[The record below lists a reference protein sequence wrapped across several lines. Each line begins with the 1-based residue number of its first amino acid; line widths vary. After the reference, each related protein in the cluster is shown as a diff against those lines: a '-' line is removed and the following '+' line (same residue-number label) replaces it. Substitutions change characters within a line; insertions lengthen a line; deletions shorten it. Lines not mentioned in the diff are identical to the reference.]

1 LKRAA
6 KIFGVTLL
14 LVVGAAV
21 LVVMPPEHVPAGDQS
36 AQWYAD
42 GLQGVIETVV
52 EFEDSSRPTAAYNDY
67 PGSDSRI
74 MTGRMWQP
82 ESQAPAPLVVYSHG
96 FMSSHS
102 EGEYIGRFLATRG
115 YITVAVDF
123 PLTGASAPAG
133 PLVTDVINQP
143 QDLSFMLD
151 QLLLRN
157 SDQNDLLYG
166 RIDPQRVAAVGLSL
180 GGLTTELVAFHNH
193 LRDERIRV
201 AASIAGPTANM
212 TGAFFTSRKLPFLML
227 AGSSDQIVPY
237 AGNALPILDKA
248 PGATLVTLEAASHSG
263 FAAQAAGVFR
273 FANHPD
279 EWVCPSLVSNLEN
292 AGEQPLFQDDP
303 EAGLVAQTGVLP
315 CQTESFARAMRP
327 AAQVALMRLVIFSFL
342 ESELADSDERR
353 ESAKH
358 FLLKALPAENPEVK
372 VVVST

>member
-1 LKRAA
+1 M
-6 KIFGVTLL
+6 F
-14 LVVGAAV
+14 
-21 LVVMPPEHVPAGDQS
+21 VVMPPEHVPAGDQS

-52 EFEDSSRPTAAYNDY
+52 EFEDSSRPTAAYNNY
-67 PGSDSRI
+67 PGADSRV

-143 QDLSFMLD
+143 QDVSFVLD
-151 QLLLRN
+151 QLLARN
-157 SDQNDLLYG
+157 RDRNDPMYG
-166 RIDPQRVAAVGLSL
+166 RIDPLRVAAVGLSL
-180 GGLTTELVAFHNH
+180 GGLTTELVAFHSQ
-193 LRDERIRV
+193 LRDARSRV
-201 AASIAGPTANM
+201 AASIAGPTANL
-212 TGAFFTSRKLPFLML
+212 TREFFSSRQLPFLML
-227 AGSSDQIVPY
+227 AGGSDQIVPY

-248 PGATLVTLEAASHSG
+248 PGATLVTLDAASHSG

-279 EWVCPSLVSNLEN
+279 EWVCPSLLSNLEN
-292 AGEQPLFQDDP
+292 AGEQPLFEDDP
-303 EAGLVAQTGVLP
+303 EVGLVAQTDVIP
-315 CQTESFARAMRP
+315 CQKTTFERAMRP
-327 AAQVALMRLVIFSFL
+327 AAQVAFMRLVIYSFL
-342 ESELADSDERR
+342 ESELAVSDERR
-353 ESAKH
+353 KSAKR
-358 FLLKALPAENPEVK
+358 FLVEVLPAENPQVK
-372 VVVST
+372 VALST